1 LFWRALW
8 HGFMLVIHIVLLES
22 YCFKMPCNK
31 IVRNMFFFLF
41 LQFFKKFESF
51 RFYHANDITTWLKCA
66 TTPSFCV
73 KYNYACWMLSP
84 LGQCIPKWH
93 KCWNM
98 NGNNVIYAIHM
109 IHVWHKIIHN
119 RSSSR
124 KENFSLT
131 FVEIVENWTQ
141 SFNHWIIPTNTKCRC
156 TLHAYSS
163 IVEILE
169 NWFWSCW
176 TLFFLSK

>member
-22 YCFKMPCNK
+22 YYFKMSCKTNCEK
-31 IVRNMFFFLF
+31 YVIIF
-41 LQFFKKFESF
+41 LQTFLKFESF
-51 RFYHANDITTWLKCA
+51 KFHHANDITTWLKCA

-73 KYNYACWMLSP
+73 EYNYACWMPNP

-98 NGNNVIYAIHM
+98 NGNNVRYTIHM

-124 KENFSLT
+124 REKISLT
-131 FVEIVENWTQ
+131 FAKIVKLNS
-141 SFNHWIIPTNTKCRC
+141 SFNHRIIPTNTQCRC

-163 IVEILE
+163 IVEILK
-169 NWFWSCW
+169 N
-176 TLFFLSK
+176 